1 MTKRVVSYT
10 LRNRTQLEL
19 EQLATRRRS
28 ELQIKLL
35 ALFMIVAI
43 IARATA

>member
-1 MTKRVVSYT
+1 MTERVISYT

-19 EQLATRRRS
+19 EQLAARRRS